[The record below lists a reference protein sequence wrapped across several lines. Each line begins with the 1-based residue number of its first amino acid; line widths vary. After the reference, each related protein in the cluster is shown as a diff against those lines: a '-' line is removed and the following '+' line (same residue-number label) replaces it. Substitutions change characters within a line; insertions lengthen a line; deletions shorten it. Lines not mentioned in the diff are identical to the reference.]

1 MTLYLLKFVQIHTVP
16 VVRPF
21 KNVPTIYSE
30 ILRHFSKIDF
40 CLHWFTF
47 GLKFLVK

>member
-30 ILRHFSKIDF
+30 ILRHFSKLDF
-40 CLHWFTF
+40 CLHWVYFWVEV
-47 GLKFLVK
+47 LVK